1 MFESPNQDRVSEYE
15 MKLMDIDTEQLGIPE
30 TEWAASVTMPSAEFQ
45 RICKDM
51 AIIGDTLSIS
61 VDKQGIKFS
70 VNGEMGTGNTTLMP
84 GGETIT
90 MQCVQAVGTLTF
102 ALRYLN
108 FFTKAAPMSESVS
121 LSLSKEVPLATEFAI
136 GGDVEI
142 GHLRYYL
149 APKVDD
155 EE

>member
-1 MFESPNQDRVSEYE
+1 MIELQEPVS
-15 MKLMDIDTEQLGIPE
+15 
-30 TEWAASVTMPSAEFQ
+30 
-45 RICKDM
+45 
-51 AIIGDTLSIS
+51 
-61 VDKQGIKFS
+61 
-70 VNGEMGTGNTTLMP
+70 
-84 GGETIT
+84 
-90 MQCVQAVGTLTF
+90 LTF

-121 LSLSKEVPLATEFAI
+121 LSLSKEVPLATEFTI